1 MAFFIYSIY
10 IGSMWKFPEET
21 NETMVILHFKS
32 RTAFVKEENVGLSV
46 EVPTNLTT
54 GKVRG
59 LSQESHEGKE
69 RGVASKEKQI
79 DGKHD

>member
-1 MAFFIYSIY
+1 MAFFIYSRY
-10 IGSMWKFPEET
+10 IGSMWNFPEET
-21 NETMVILHFKS
+21 NEAMVILRFKS
-32 RTAFVKEENVGLSV
+32 RTSFVKEENVGLSV
-46 EVPTNLTT
+46 EGATDPTI

-79 DGKHD
+79 AGKHD